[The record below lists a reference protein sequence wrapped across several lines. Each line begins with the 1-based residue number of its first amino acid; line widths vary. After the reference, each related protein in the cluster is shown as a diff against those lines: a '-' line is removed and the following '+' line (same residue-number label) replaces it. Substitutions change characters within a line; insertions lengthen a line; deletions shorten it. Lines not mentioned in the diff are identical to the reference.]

1 MTALLSAELLKL
13 RTTRMVFGLLGAL
26 LLFVA
31 IVTLVAIITT
41 NARDL
46 EADQEGLFA
55 SPVLG
60 IVFVL
65 VMGVMLLAGEFRHG
79 TITQTLLVTPSRW
92 TVLAAKIVTGALLGL
107 SFAIVAE
114 LFALVLGVPLLMAK
128 GVDVSFDHDAT
139 RLVGGTIGAMTI
151 AAMLGVGLGTLIRN
165 QVAAIISVFGWVLLI
180 EPVLNGAMQEKAKYA
195 PGQAIAAIVGD
206 SENLLSPRAAV
217 ALALAYAAAL
227 TAVGGQFVF
236 SRDVNSIQS

>member
-1 MTALLSAELLKL
+1 MIALLSAEFLKL

-26 LLFVA
+26 LLIVA
-31 IVTLVAIITT
+31 IATLIGIATT
-41 NARDL
+41 DADDL
-46 EADQEGLFA
+46 AADQEGLFA

-65 VMGVMLLAGEFRHG
+65 LLGVMLLAGEFRHG

-92 TVLAAKIVTGALLGL
+92 KVLAAKIIMAAFLGL

-128 GVDVSFDHDAT
+128 GVEVSFDHDAT
-139 RLVGGTIGAMTI
+139 RLVGGTIGAMAIT
-151 AAMLGVGLGTLIRN
+151 AVLGVGVGTLIRN
-165 QVAAIISVFGWVLLI
+165 QVAAIITAFGWLLLVETVLI
-180 EPVLNGAMQEKAKYA
+180 GAIQEQAKYA

-206 SENLLSPRAAV
+206 SENLLSARAGV

-227 TAVGGQFVF
+227 LAAGQFVF